1 MKYGAAVWGN
11 VFNTQLHKLQ
21 VVQNKFLRAAFDAP
35 WFVRNAQ
42 LHREANLP
50 TIREYRQDV
59 AGKLYENAANH
70 PNPLVRESVNYDVNV
85 AYHHPRP
92 KYLLLRQNRSDITT
106 SCQSR
111 SFPVFLL
118 QISADKRSF
127 VTNNNLIGV
136 HFTKYDIQGCILKM
150 CRNFTYEVVVQR
162 RRLKATIK
170 KFPQK
175 LNANLVFDI
184 EFFKYFFR
192 VLHEA
197 CSPWLKLFRVFPLH
211 PVPFKLIGYLLGF
224 LISFLNT
231 KTQ

>member
-70 PNPLVRESVNYDVNV
+70 PNPLVRESVNYDVN

-170 KFPQK
+170 KNSSKIKCQF
-175 LNANLVFDI
+175 
-184 EFFKYFFR
+184 
-192 VLHEA
+192 
-197 CSPWLKLFRVFPLH
+197 
-211 PVPFKLIGYLLGF
+211 
-224 LISFLNT
+224 SF
-231 KTQ
+231 